1 MQGLSMRGHLREG
14 ISRKYWKQILGG
26 GKKECENVKA
36 LKSNFS
42 RKMQPAERAGQAPVQ
57 DHASGWTELA
67 SRFTLV
73 HTTPTQNV

>member
-36 LKSNFS
+36 LEQFQQEN
-42 RKMQPAERAGQAPVQ
+42 A
-57 DHASGWTELA
+57 AS
-67 SRFTLV
+67 
-73 HTTPTQNV
+73 